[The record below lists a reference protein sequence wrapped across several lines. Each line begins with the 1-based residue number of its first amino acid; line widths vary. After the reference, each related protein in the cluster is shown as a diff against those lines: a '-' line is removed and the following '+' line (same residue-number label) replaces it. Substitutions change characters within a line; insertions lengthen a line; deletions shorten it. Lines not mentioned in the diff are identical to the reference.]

1 MYVSRI
7 KMFHV
12 ERSLLELMNKGKIL
26 FFLLFF
32 VILSCGITKQ
42 KMVINDYVIVPNAKE
57 ILGNKG
63 LSAFVFENNKKIL
76 PFQQFLTNKFKLDS
90 YQEKEI
96 WVTIEGDRYKIIL
109 YDNDE
114 LEKYINTSDFTV
126 AIQNPDVVNVGSTVD
141 FIALSMISSR
151 NEDCLVEGS
160 LYENIAVKYLK
171 QLKDEFLSNDR

>member
-1 MYVSRI
+1 
-7 KMFHV
+7 MFHV
-12 ERSLLELMNKGKIL
+12 ERTLLKLMYKGKLSIL
-26 FFLLFF
+26 FLFF
-32 VILSCGITKQ
+32 VVLSCGIAKQ
-42 KMVINDYVIVPNAKE
+42 KFVIDDYTIVPNAKE

-63 LSAFVFENNKKIL
+63 LSAFVFENNKKLL

-90 YQEKEI
+90 YQEREF
-96 WVTIEGDRYKIIL
+96 WVTIESEKYKIIL

-114 LEKYINTSDFTV
+114 LIKYINTSDFTLGN
-126 AIQNPDVVNVGSTVD
+126 QNPDVVNVGSTAD
-141 FIALSMISSR
+141 FIALSMVSSR